1 MTMVTQFEELTDSQ
15 WQVIKDLFPEQSYCD
30 LNLQLVLSAI
40 FWVSRTGVQ
49 WRNLDSKFP
58 QWESVYYHFSK
69 WKKDGRLQL
78 MNERLNEIERLRQQR
93 NSKPSMVMIDSQSVK
108 ISSFIEEET
117 GYDGGKKIKGRKRH
131 IVTDT
136 LGLVIGVFITSANQA
151 DGKCGVKLCSGIER
165 LLVDVKKVLADGSYG
180 GVFQE
185 YIDGIIE
192 PELEISSRPPSE
204 KGFVPIK
211 FRWVVERTFGW
222 FNFFRRLSKDY
233 EKTTESSAAFVLLA
247 NCAIILNR
255 IA

>member
-1 MTMVTQFEELTDSQ
+1 MIMVTQFKELTDSQ
-15 WQVIKDLFPEQSYCD
+15 WQVIQDLFPEQEYCD

-40 FWVSRTGVQ
+40 FWISRTGSQ

-58 QWESVYYHFSK
+58 KWQSVYYHFRK
-69 WKKDGRLQL
+69 WKKDGRFLL
-78 MNERLNEIERLRQQR
+78 MNERLNEFERLNKKR
-93 NSKPSMVMIDSQSVK
+93 NAKPSLVMIDSQTVK
-108 ISSFIEEET
+108 ISALIKKET

-136 LGLVIGVFITSANQA
+136 LGLVIGVLITSASEA
-151 DGKCGVKLCSGIER
+151 DGKCGVELFSGIER
-165 LLVDVKKVLADGSYG
+165 LLVDVKKILADGSYG

-185 YIDGIIE
+185 YVDGIIE

-233 EKTTESSAAFVLLA
+233 EKTPESSAAFVILA
-247 NCAIILNR
+247 NCAVILNR
-255 IA
+255 IT